1 MRASSMS
8 VGLMAAVV
16 AFSAIAQQATPPP
29 AEENP
34 VVHPP
39 SDPSSRFGDTPR
51 MIVKFRSA
59 SPSGVA
65 QIQSSATGEAASSAA
80 ASKLAARA
88 GARVLETRALM
99 AGMSTL
105 RIEPRAGESFAEQL
119 ARVRADSDVE
129 FAVPDE
135 RRFPHALPSDPL
147 FTGQWYLQSAQPSAI
162 NAQAAWDTSVGTAG
176 VVIAVID
183 TGVLYGHPDLKRA
196 NVGGRLLPGYDFI
209 TQAAIAND
217 GNGRDSDPTD
227 PGDWVTSAESNAS
240 SGPFTNCGA
249 SNSSWHGTRVSGIK
263 CGPL

>member
-1 MRASSMS
+1 MRASSLS

-59 SPSGVA
+59 SPSGIA

-80 ASKLAARA
+80 ATKFAARA

-105 RIEPRAGESFAEQL
+105 RIESRAGESFAEQL

-162 NAQAAWDTSVGTAG
+162 NAQAAWDTSVGSCRRRDRRDRHRCPLRTPRSEARQRWRAP
-176 VVIAVID
+176 V
-183 TGVLYGHPDLKRA
+183 TGL
-196 NVGGRLLPGYDFI
+196 RLHH
-209 TQAAIAND
+209 A
-217 GNGRDSDPTD
+217 GRDSER
-227 PGDWVTSAESNAS
+227 WQRS
-240 SGPFTNCGA
+240 
-249 SNSSWHGTRVSGIK
+249 
-263 CGPL
+263 